1 MAWSLV
7 LTDFMDLLIWIIQN
21 AEKVFQGTV
30 IYIYIYIYV
39 LGHIE
44 FDVAVRHQGGGLE
57 GKWDMDSQSV
67 DRSN

>member
-1 MAWSLV
+1 MVTCFDRFHGFA
-7 LTDFMDLLIWIIQN
+7 DMDN
-21 AEKVFQGTV
+21 TECREGFPRESYT
-30 IYIYIYIYV
+30 YIYIYV

-57 GKWDMDSQSV
+57 GKWDMDSQSG